1 MATIED
7 LIGRLG
13 SAKRTLEAARR
24 KGMDASRRG
33 DQAAATLIAG
43 ADRIAGLA
51 NAVALL
57 CRYRRAAGSVSL
69 VRSMVV
75 TSLAMCWAVSTEGQE
90 SALVRETDELQAWR
104 SDGQVAPELDRLDR
118 VGLSDAEAEAADAL
132 LKRMELPAAAGAGA
146 GPTPEEAL
154 STALRAMKA
163 AQWAME
169 KRWPSDIPVLP

>member
-1 MATIED
+1 MG
-7 LIGRLG
+7 L
-13 SAKRTLEAARR
+13 
-24 KGMDASRRG
+24 SRRG

-57 CRYRRAAGSVSL
+57 CRYGSAAGSVSL

-104 SDGQVAPELDRLDR
+104 SDGALAPELDRLDR
-118 VGLSDAEAEAADAL
+118 LGLSDSEAEAAEAL
-132 LKRMELPAAAGAGA
+132 LKRTGLPASAARADG

-154 STALRAMKA
+154 TTALRAMKA
-163 AQWAME
+163 ALWAMD
-169 KRWPSDIPVLP
+169 KRWPGNIPALP